1 MIYIII
7 NTILFTGVLLSASII
22 LTKKR
27 IRFPFKILAAW
38 MLCNLVFLILPILIE
53 LHQLENFPHYYRLP
67 APFFYLTGPFLFLF
81 TRSLLHNE
89 KKFKPFD
96 WLHAVPFVLHFI
108 ELLPFYL
115 SPASVKIDH
124 IKQLD
129 WNNLSQFTN
138 SSEGLLNAKFHTI
151 LKMLSF
157 SMYLIV
163 STNLYRKYLLKE
175 ISLKQKKFNKIS
187 VFVATIL
194 ASRYFVLIFMILG
207 LIIKNP
213 VYNLAL
219 INLPYSVTL
228 FVMLILLLNSTIN
241 LSGISDVQFDSLF
254 PNFFE
259 KEIEEKSI
267 KLKAMDSSTN
277 DMTLFLSPK
286 YKLIHFNIAASNF
299 FLDNQNLNLTIG
311 QKLKK
316 IFANKSYEI
325 IKETIDLVMLDG
337 VSRNIELSIFSVNG
351 DKFEWFSIYF
361 SPVYD
366 NNSHLLGITI
376 SAKNINI
383 RKEIERQNKAYIKSL
398 ENIAWRESH
407 IMRAPVANI
416 IGLANHLSK
425 MKESSNDLKEYHV
438 YVNHI
443 LAEAERLDTI
453 IRENV
458 LSTSIR

>member
-1 MIYIII
+1 M
-7 NTILFTGVLLSASII
+7 SASII

-27 IRFPFKILAAW
+27 VRFPFRILAAW
-38 MLCNLVFLILPILIE
+38 MLCNLVFLFYPILVE

-81 TRSLLHNE
+81 TRSLLNNE
-89 KKFKPFD
+89 KKFKSYD
-96 WLHAVPFVLHFI
+96 WLHAVPFVLHFL

-124 IKQLD
+124 IKQFD
-129 WNNLSQFTN
+129 WNSLSQFTN

-151 LKMLSF
+151 LKMVSF
-157 SMYLIV
+157 SIYLIV
-163 STNLYRKYLLKE
+163 STNLYRKYLIQE
-175 ISLKQKKFNKIS
+175 INFKQRRFNKIS

-194 ASRYFVLIFMILG
+194 ASRYFVLLMMILG
-207 LIIKNP
+207 LFIKDP
-213 VYNLAL
+213 IYNQAL
-219 INLPYSVTL
+219 TNLPYSLTL
-228 FVMLILLLNSTIN
+228 LVMLILLLNNTIN
-241 LSGISDVQFDSLF
+241 LSGISDAQYNSLF
-254 PNFFE
+254 PNIFE

-277 DMTLFLSPK
+277 DMTLFLSPN
-286 YKLIHFNIAASNF
+286 YKLIHFNIAATNF
-299 FLDNQNLNLTIG
+299 FLENQNINLTTG
-311 QKLKK
+311 QQLNR
-316 IFANKSYEI
+316 IFTNNSYGI
-325 IKETIDLVMLDG
+325 IKDTFDLVIKDG
-337 VSRNIELSIFSVNG
+337 ASRNIDLSIFSING
-351 DKFEWFSIYF
+351 DKYEWFSLFF

-366 NNSHLLGITI
+366 NHSNLLGVTI

-383 RKEIERQNKAYIKSL
+383 KREIERQNKEYIKSL

-425 MKESSNDLKEYHV
+425 MKENSNDLKEYHI
-438 YVNHI
+438 YVTHI

-458 LSTSIR
+458 MSTSIR